1 MSVLGLAR
9 QGTSQ
14 CCEAPQKVTLG
25 QGSPGGR
32 DLRVRT
38 MFKGNRNPRLRKF
51 LPWGGRQGTMNERNV
66 LLLD

>member
-1 MSVLGLAR
+1 MSVLGLDT

-32 DLRVRT
+32 DPRVRT
-38 MFKGNRNPRLRKF
+38 MFRGNQNPSSRNSVCFRKEDKT
-51 LPWGGRQGTMNERNV
+51 R
-66 LLLD
+66 